1 MSARILV
8 VDDIPLNVKLLA
20 EWLEH
25 ENYAVDTAADGF
37 EALAKIT
44 AERPDIVLLD
54 VMMPGLDGFATCRR
68 IKADPAIAHIPVVI
82 VTALDDVD
90 DLVKGFEAGAD
101 DFLIRP
107 INGLELIARVRSQL
121 QRKQQ
126 YERVREEAL
135 IDPLTGAF
143 NRRYFDAHALRLAAR
158 CRAAHRPLAILLVDL
173 DHLKQINDT
182 HGHAA
187 GDSVL
192 KAVVD
197 RVMSAVHPSDFVSRM
212 GGDEFAIVMPD
223 TDLDAALQVGER
235 LRGRI
240 AAAPVEGVAV
250 SVSVGAAASKPDA
263 EEELDTI
270 FQRADAA
277 LYAAKRAN
285 GNRAPADSDELRLTD
300 TRRPTAWQLIS
311 RLWRRARLSA
321 PPPPSFRQTRGNR
334 CRR

>member
-8 VDDIPLNVKLLA
+8 VDDIPLNAKLLA

-25 ENYAVDTAADGF
+25 AHYLVNTAADGF
-37 EALAKIT
+37 EGLAKIA
-44 AERPDIVLLD
+44 AEQPDIVLLD
-54 VMMPGLDGFATCRR
+54 VMMPGLDGFETCRR
-68 IKADPAIAHIPVVI
+68 IKADPATTHIPVVI

-90 DLVKGFEAGAD
+90 DLVRGFEVGAD

-143 NRRYFDAHALRLAAR
+143 NRRYFDAHASRLAAR
-158 CRAAHRPLAILLVDL
+158 CHAARRPLAILLVDL

-187 GDSVL
+187 GDNVL

-197 RVMSAVHPSDFVSRM
+197 RLMSAVRPSDFVSRM
-212 GGDEFAIVMPD
+212 GGDEFAVVMPD
-223 TDLDAALQVGER
+223 TDLDAALQVGGR

-240 AAAPVEGVAV
+240 ADPPVEGVVV
-250 SVSVGAAASKPDA
+250 SVSVGAAASQPNA

-270 FQRADAA
+270 LHRADAA

-285 GNRAPADSDELRLTD
+285 DNRAPADSGERHLTD
-300 TRRPTAWQLIS
+300 GRSPTMWEFIRRLVRRP
-311 RLWRRARLSA
+311 
-321 PPPPSFRQTRGNR
+321 
-334 CRR
+334 